1 MTIPT
6 RLDRPKTA
14 SLKEPNDMSASALLA
29 AYRITPADL
38 DRVRRHGEGAPGR
51 LEAFVERFYAWMRN
65 QPEFEQFFASP
76 RKLAAVQDLQR
87 DYWLQF
93 FQGRVD
99 EAYVERRRQVG
110 EAHARIGLPLPVYF
124 AAMDVS
130 LHLWSRELADA
141 PPSAET
147 YESLVKLCHLDTAI
161 VVDTFSR
168 RTSAIIRDQHQAML
182 EMSTPVT
189 EVWED
194 VLMLPIVGM
203 IDSRRAQDIMAAVLS
218 KIGETH
224 ARSLI
229 LDISGVAVMDT
240 AVANHL
246 IKISKASRLMG
257 STCIIS
263 GVSPAI
269 AQTVIELGINVG
281 DVRTTAT
288 LRDALTVALR
298 DSGVVLEKN

>member
-1 MTIPT
+1 M
-6 RLDRPKTA
+6 
-14 SLKEPNDMSASALLA
+14 ALQSLA
-29 AYRITPADL
+29 AQYRLTDADL
-38 DRVRRHGEGAPGR
+38 DRVREHGKSVTPR
-51 LEAFVERFYAWMRN
+51 LDVFIEKFYDWMRTI
-65 QPEFEQFFASP
+65 PEFGQFFSSP
-76 RKLAAVQDLQR
+76 QKLSAVQNLQR
-87 DYWLQF
+87 DYWNQF
-93 FQGRVD
+93 FSGRVD
-99 EAYVERRRQVG
+99 DEYFGHRKQVG
-110 EAHARIGLPLPVYF
+110 ETHARIGLSLPAYF

-130 LHLWSRELADA
+130 LHLWTREIPGA
-141 PPSAET
+141 PVANDT
-147 YESLVKLCHLDTAI
+147 YESIVKLCHVDTAI
-161 VVDTFSR
+161 VVDTFSQ
-168 RTSAIIRDQHQAML
+168 RTTAIIRDQHEAMM

-203 IDSRRAQDIMAAVLS
+203 IDSHRAQDIMTAVLT

-246 IKISKASRLMG
+246 IKISKASGLMG

-263 GVSPAI
+263 GVSPSI
-269 AQTVIELGINVG
+269 AQTVVELGIDVG
-281 DVRTTAT
+281 GVRTTAT

-298 DSGVVLEKN
+298 DAGVEIQAQRR

>member
-1 MTIPT
+1 
-6 RLDRPKTA
+6 
-14 SLKEPNDMSASALLA
+14 
-29 AYRITPADL
+29 
-38 DRVRRHGEGAPGR
+38 
-51 LEAFVERFYAWMRN
+51 
-65 QPEFEQFFASP
+65 
-76 RKLAAVQDLQR
+76 
-87 DYWLQF
+87 
-93 FQGRVD
+93 
-99 EAYVERRRQVG
+99 
-110 EAHARIGLPLPVYF
+110 
-124 AAMDVS
+124 
-130 LHLWSRELADA
+130 
-141 PPSAET
+141 
-147 YESLVKLCHLDTAI
+147 
-161 VVDTFSR
+161 
-168 RTSAIIRDQHQAML
+168 
-182 EMSTPVT
+182 MSTPVT

-203 IDSRRAQDIMAAVLS
+203 IDSRRAQDIMTAVLS

-257 STCIIS
+257 SVCIIS

-269 AQTVIELGINVG
+269 AQTMVELGINVG

-298 DSGVVLEKN
+298 DAGVELQRR

>member
-1 MTIPT
+1 
-6 RLDRPKTA
+6 
-14 SLKEPNDMSASALLA
+14 MSAKPLLDL
-29 AYRITPADL
+29 YRISSDDL
-38 DRVRRHGEGAPGR
+38 ARVREHGGR
-51 LEAFVERFYAWMRN
+51 VLPHLERFVELFYDWMRT
-65 QPEFEQFFASP
+65 QPEFKQFFSSP

-87 DYWLQF
+87 DYWAQF
-93 FQGRVD
+93 FEARVD
-99 EAYVERRRQVG
+99 DTYVGRRAQVG
-110 EAHARIGLPLPVYF
+110 EAHARIGLPLPAYF
-124 AAMDVS
+124 AAMNVS
-130 LHLWSRELADA
+130 LDLWCRGLGTE

-147 YESLVKLCHLDTAI
+147 YVSLTSLVHLDTAV
-161 VVDTFSR
+161 VVDTFSS
-168 RTSAIIRDQHQAML
+168 RTSRIIRDQHEAML

-203 IDSRRAQDIMAAVLS
+203 IDSRRAQDIMSAVLS
-218 KIGETH
+218 KIAETH

-257 STCIIS
+257 SICFIS

-269 AQTVIELGINVG
+269 AQTMVELGINVG

-298 DSGVVLEKN
+298 DAGVELRTA

>member
-1 MTIPT
+1 
-6 RLDRPKTA
+6 
-14 SLKEPNDMSASALLA
+14 
-29 AYRITPADL
+29 
-38 DRVRRHGEGAPGR
+38 
-51 LEAFVERFYAWMRN
+51 VEEFYAWMRT
-65 QPEFEQFFASP
+65 QPEFNQFFSSP
-76 RKLAAVQDLQR
+76 QKLKAVQDLQKE
-87 DYWLQF
+87 YWNQF

-99 EAYVERRRQVG
+99 GAYIDHRRQVG
-110 EAHARIGLPLPVYF
+110 ESHARIGLPLPAYF

-130 LHLWSRELADA
+130 LHLWTGRIPESAVDA
-141 PPSAET
+141 QT
-147 YESLVKLCHLDTAI
+147 YESIVKLCHMDTAI

-168 RTSAIIRDQHQAML
+168 RTSAIIRDQHEAML

-203 IDSRRAQDIMAAVLS
+203 IDSRRAQDIMTAVLS

-257 STCIIS
+257 SICIIS

-269 AQTVIELGINVG
+269 AQTVVELGINVG

-298 DSGVVLEKN
+298 DAGVQIQRS

>member
-1 MTIPT
+1 MSTQGLVAQYRLSDADLNRIRAHGKAVLP
-6 RLDRPKTA
+6 RLD
-14 SLKEPNDMSASALLA
+14 
-29 AYRITPADL
+29 
-38 DRVRRHGEGAPGR
+38 
-51 LEAFVERFYAWMRN
+51 AFIEKFYDWMRT
-65 QPEFEQFFASP
+65 QPEFNQFFGSAH
-76 RKLAAVQDLQR
+76 KLAEVQNLQR
-87 DYWLQF
+87 DYWTQF
-93 FQGRVD
+93 FEGRVD
-99 EAYVERRRQVG
+99 DGYIAGRQHVG
-110 EAHARIGLPLPVYF
+110 ETHARIGLPLPAYF

-130 LHLWSRELADA
+130 LHLWTSDIPAARIDPA
-141 PPSAET
+141 T
-147 YESLVKLCHLDTAI
+147 YDSLVKLCHMDTAI
-161 VVDTFSR
+161 VVDTFSN
-168 RTSAIIRDQHQAML
+168 RTSAIIRDQHQAMM

-203 IDSRRAQDIMAAVLS
+203 IDSRRAQDIMTAVLT

-246 IKISKASRLMG
+246 IKISKASKLMG

-281 DVRTTAT
+281 EVRTTAT

-298 DSGVVLEKN
+298 DAGVEIQRR

>member
-1 MTIPT
+1 VP
-6 RLDRPKTA
+6 RLD
-14 SLKEPNDMSASALLA
+14 
-29 AYRITPADL
+29 
-38 DRVRRHGEGAPGR
+38 
-51 LEAFVERFYAWMRN
+51 AFIEKFYDWMRTL
-65 QPEFEQFFASP
+65 PEFNQFFASP
-76 RKLAAVQDLQR
+76 QKLATVQSLQR
-87 DYWLQF
+87 DYWVQF
-93 FQGRVD
+93 FEGRVD
-99 EAYVERRRQVG
+99 NEYVGKRRHVG
-110 EAHARIGLPLPVYF
+110 ETHARIGLPLPAYF

-130 LHLWSRELADA
+130 LHLWTREIPEKVPD
-141 PPSAET
+141 SDT
-147 YESLVKLCHLDTAI
+147 YESIVKLCHMDTAI
-161 VVDTFSR
+161 VVDTFSQ
-168 RTSAIIRDQHQAML
+168 RTSAIIRDQHEAMM

-203 IDSRRAQDIMAAVLS
+203 IDSRRAQDIMTAVLTN
-218 KIGETH
+218 IGETH

-246 IKISKASRLMG
+246 IKISKASKLMG

-269 AQTVIELGINVG
+269 AQTVVELGINVG

-288 LRDALTVALR
+288 LRDALTVALA
-298 DSGVVLEKN
+298 DAGVSIQRR

>member
-1 MTIPT
+1 MQSEHESAQELLGLYRLTTDDLQRVREHGRIVSP
-6 RLDRPKTA
+6 RLDRFIE
-14 SLKEPNDMSASALLA
+14 L
-29 AYRITPADL
+29 
-38 DRVRRHGEGAPGR
+38 
-51 LEAFVERFYAWMRN
+51 FYDWMRT
-65 QPEFEQFFASP
+65 QPEYDQFFSSP
-76 RKLAAVQDLQR
+76 KKLAAVQEMQR

-93 FQGRVD
+93 FEARVD
-99 EAYVERRRQVG
+99 ETYVRRRQQVG
-110 EAHARIGLPLPVYF
+110 ESHARIGLSLPAYF
-124 AAMDVS
+124 GAMNVS
-130 LHLWSRELADA
+130 LFLWTNDLVDRAVDTDTHA
-141 PPSAET
+141 AV
-147 YESLVKLCHLDTAI
+147 VKLCHLDTAI
-161 VVDTFSR
+161 VVDTFSK
-168 RTSAIIRDQHQAML
+168 RTSAIIHDQHQAMM

-203 IDSRRAQDIMAAVLS
+203 IDSRRAQDIMTAVLS

-246 IKISKASRLMG
+246 IKISKASKLMG

-269 AQTVIELGINVG
+269 AQTMIELGINVG

-288 LRDALTVALR
+288 LRDALTTALR
-298 DSGVVLEKN
+298 DAGVELQRR

>member
-1 MTIPT
+1 MELRATSVESLVT
-6 RLDRPKTA
+6 NYRLNT
-14 SLKEPNDMSASALLA
+14 S
-29 AYRITPADL
+29 DL
-38 DRVRRHGEGAPGR
+38 DRIREHGVTMVPR
-51 LEAFVERFYAWMRN
+51 LDEFIERLYVWMRT
-65 QPEFEQFFASP
+65 QPEFDQFFSSP
-76 RKLAAVQDLQR
+76 RKLASVQDLQR
-87 DYWLQF
+87 EYWRQF
-93 FQGRVD
+93 FAGSVD
-99 EAYVERRRQVG
+99 DAYVAHREQVG
-110 EAHARIGLPLPVYF
+110 EAHARIGLPLPAYF
-124 AAMDVS
+124 ATMHVS
-130 LHLWSRELADA
+130 LDLLACEM
-141 PPSAET
+141 PETPVTQPT
-147 YESLVKLCHLDTAI
+147 YESLLKLCHFDTAI

-218 KIGETH
+218 KIGDTH

-263 GVSPAI
+263 GISPAI
-269 AQTVIELGINVG
+269 AQTMIELGINVG

-288 LRDALTVALR
+288 LRDALTTALR
-298 DSGVVLEKN
+298 DAGVELKQR

>member
-1 MTIPT
+1 
-6 RLDRPKTA
+6 
-14 SLKEPNDMSASALLA
+14 
-29 AYRITPADL
+29 
-38 DRVRRHGEGAPGR
+38 
-51 LEAFVERFYAWMRN
+51 
-65 QPEFEQFFASP
+65 
-76 RKLAAVQDLQR
+76 
-87 DYWLQF
+87 
-93 FQGRVD
+93 VD
-99 EAYVERRRQVG
+99 G
-110 EAHARIGLPLPVYF
+110 
-124 AAMDVS
+124 D
-130 LHLWSRELADA
+130 
-141 PPSAET
+141 T
-147 YESLVKLCHLDTAI
+147 YESIVKLCHIDTAI

-168 RTSAIIRDQHQAML
+168 RTTAIIRDQHEAML

-203 IDSRRAQDIMAAVLS
+203 IDSHRAHDIMTAVLT

-246 IKISKASRLMG
+246 IKISKASKLMG

-269 AQTVIELGINVG
+269 AQTIVELGINVG

-298 DSGVVLEKN
+298 DAGVEIRQQQQLQR

>member
-1 MTIPT
+1 MPAQGLAAQYRLSDVDLNRIRAHGKTVVP
-6 RLDRPKTA
+6 RLD
-14 SLKEPNDMSASALLA
+14 SF
-29 AYRITPADL
+29 I
-38 DRVRRHGEGAPGR
+38 
-51 LEAFVERFYAWMRN
+51 ERFYDWMRT
-65 QPEFEQFFASP
+65 QPEFHQFFASP
-76 RKLAAVQDLQR
+76 QKLAAVQDLQR
-87 DYWLQF
+87 DYWRQF
-93 FQGRVD
+93 FEGRVD
-99 EAYVERRRQVG
+99 DAYIAHRQQVG
-110 EAHARIGLPLPVYF
+110 ETHARIGLPLPAYF

-130 LHLWSRELADA
+130 LHLWTCDIPDRQMDL
-141 PPSAET
+141 
-147 YESLVKLCHLDTAI
+147 ESYDSVVKLCHMDTAI
-161 VVDTFSR
+161 VVDTFSK
-168 RTSAIIRDQHQAML
+168 RTGDIIRDQHEAML

-203 IDSRRAQDIMAAVLS
+203 IDSRRAQDIMTAVLT

-246 IKISKASRLMG
+246 IKISKASKLMG

-281 DVRTTAT
+281 EVRTTAT

-298 DSGVVLEKN
+298 DAGVEIQRR

>member
-1 MTIPT
+1 MAAAQVA
-6 RLDRPKTA
+6 RALELGGADEEDRPV
-14 SLKEPNDMSASALLA
+14 LL
-29 AYRITPADL
+29 RGPL
-38 DRVRRHGEGAPGR
+38 
-51 LEAFVERFYAWMRN
+51 L
-65 QPEFEQFFASP
+65 
-76 RKLAAVQDLQR
+76 
-87 DYWLQF
+87 
-93 FQGRVD
+93 
-99 EAYVERRRQVG
+99 G
-110 EAHARIGLPLPVYF
+110 EAL
-124 AAMDVS
+124 
-130 LHLWSRELADA
+130 
-141 PPSAET
+141 
-147 YESLVKLCHLDTAI
+147 
-161 VVDTFSR
+161 
-168 RTSAIIRDQHQAML
+168 RDQHEAML

-203 IDSRRAQDIMAAVLS
+203 IDSRRAQDIMTAVLT

-224 ARSLI
+224 ARTLI

-246 IKISKASRLMG
+246 IKISKASKLMG

-269 AQTVIELGINVG
+269 AQTVVELGIDVG

-298 DSGVVLEKN
+298 DAGIELQRR

>member
-1 MTIPT
+1 MIAQNLVEHYRLTPT
-6 RLDRPKTA
+6 
-14 SLKEPNDMSASALLA
+14 
-29 AYRITPADL
+29 DL
-38 DRVRRHGEGAPGR
+38 DRIRKHGKTVTTQLDPFIEQ
-51 LEAFVERFYAWMRN
+51 FYTWMRTLTEFN
-65 QPEFEQFFASP
+65 QYFSSP
-76 RKLAAVQDLQR
+76 QKLAAVQSLQR

-93 FQGRVD
+93 FEACVD
-99 EAYVERRRQVG
+99 DAYVAHRQLVG
-110 EAHARIGLPLPVYF
+110 ETHARIGLPLPAYF

-130 LHLWSRELADA
+130 LHLWTRELPAKAIDA
-141 PPSAET
+141 AG
-147 YESLVKLCHLDTAI
+147 YESIVKLCHFDTAI

-168 RTSAIIRDQHQAML
+168 RTSAIIRDQHEAML

-189 EVWED
+189 EVWDD

-203 IDSRRAQDIMAAVLS
+203 IDSKRAQDIMSSVLQ

-269 AQTVIELGINVG
+269 AQTLIELGIEVG

-288 LRDALTVALR
+288 LRDALMAALR
-298 DSGVVLEKN
+298 EAGVELLRK

>member
-1 MTIPT
+1 MPT
-6 RLDRPKTA
+6 QALVAQYRLTDADLNRIRAHGKAVVPRLD
-14 SLKEPNDMSASALLA
+14 
-29 AYRITPADL
+29 
-38 DRVRRHGEGAPGR
+38 
-51 LEAFVERFYAWMRN
+51 AFIEKFYDWMRT
-65 QPEFEQFFASP
+65 QPEFNQFFGSAH
-76 RKLAAVQDLQR
+76 KLATVQNLQR
-87 DYWLQF
+87 DYWMQF
-93 FQGRVD
+93 FDGRVD
-99 EAYVERRRQVG
+99 DGYIAQRQHVG
-110 EAHARIGLPLPVYF
+110 ETHARIGLPLPAYF

-130 LHLWSRELADA
+130 LQLWTSDLPDA
-141 PPSAET
+141 RIDMMT
-147 YESLVKLCHLDTAI
+147 YESIVKLCHLDTAI
-161 VVDTFSR
+161 VVDTFAK
-168 RTSAIIRDQHQAML
+168 RTSAIIRDQHDAML

-203 IDSRRAQDIMAAVLS
+203 IDSRRAQDIMTAVLT

-246 IKISKASRLMG
+246 IKISKASKLMG

-269 AQTVIELGINVG
+269 AQTMIELGINVG
-281 DVRTTAT
+281 EVRTTAT
-288 LRDALTVALR
+288 LRDALTVALH
-298 DSGVVLEKN
+298 DAGVKLQRGGDRS

>member
-1 MTIPT
+1 MTPEQESVEGLLERYRLT
-6 RLDRPKTA
+6 ADDLRRVRDHGRAVVPRLDCFI
-14 SLKEPNDMSASALLA
+14 D
-29 AYRITPADL
+29 
-38 DRVRRHGEGAPGR
+38 
-51 LEAFVERFYAWMRN
+51 RFYGWMRT
-65 QPEFEQFFASP
+65 QSEYDQFFSSAK
-76 RKLAAVQDLQR
+76 KLASVQELQR
-87 DYWLQF
+87 DYWRQF
-93 FQGRVD
+93 FEAKVD
-99 EAYVERRRQVG
+99 AAYVRQRQHVG
-110 EAHARIGLPLPVYF
+110 ETHARIGLSLPAYF
-124 AAMDVS
+124 AAMNVS
-130 LHLWSRELADA
+130 LLLWTNDLAGAPVDA
-141 PPSAET
+141 DT
-147 YESLVKLCHLDTAI
+147 YTGVVKLCHLDTAI
-161 VVDTFSR
+161 VVDTFSQ
-168 RTSAIIRDQHQAML
+168 RTSAIIHDQHQAMM

-203 IDSRRAQDIMAAVLS
+203 IDSRRAQDIMTAVLS

-229 LDISGVAVMDT
+229 LDISGVGVMDT

-269 AQTVIELGINVG
+269 AQTMIELGINVG

-288 LRDALTVALR
+288 LRDALTTALR
-298 DSGVVLEKN
+298 DAGVELQQPQQRRQG

>member
-1 MTIPT
+1 MSALNLAAQYRLTDADLERIRVHGKGGTP
-6 RLDRPKTA
+6 RLD
-14 SLKEPNDMSASALLA
+14 
-29 AYRITPADL
+29 
-38 DRVRRHGEGAPGR
+38 
-51 LEAFVERFYAWMRN
+51 AFIAKFYDWMRTL
-65 QPEFEQFFASP
+65 PEFAQFFSSP
-76 RKLAAVQDLQR
+76 QKLHTVQNLQR
-87 DYWLQF
+87 DYWVQF
-93 FQGRVD
+93 FAGRVD
-99 EAYVERRRQVG
+99 DEYVGRRQQVG
-110 EAHARIGLPLPVYF
+110 ETHARIGLPLPAYF

-130 LHLWSRELADA
+130 LHLWTHEIAAA
-141 PPSAET
+141 PVDGDT
-147 YESLVKLCHLDTAI
+147 YESIVKLCHIDTAI

-168 RTSAIIRDQHQAML
+168 RTTAIIRDQHEAML

-203 IDSRRAQDIMAAVLS
+203 IDSHRAHDIMTAVLT

-246 IKISKASRLMG
+246 IKISKASKLMG

-269 AQTVIELGINVG
+269 AQTIVELGINVG

-298 DSGVVLEKN
+298 DAGVEIRQQQQLQR